1 MVYIPTRYYAEE
13 EEKLPLRVLYVDG
26 VQSATFRRNVGIR
39 GIYVENLL
47 VLAQAAK
54 ETKNW
59 YKSLT
64 LSLKLRKRFDVKMQ
78 LPAATHWEILSRHAY
93 PINQVMKRVGIN
105 GLISGS
111 KSFWEDEEADE
122 KQAYCYNFKLKQR
135 IKVNKSETY
144 YSLFIL
150 DLTP

>member
-13 EEKLPLRVLYVDG
+13 EKKLPLKVLYVDG
-26 VQSATFRRNVGIR
+26 VQSTTFRRNVGIR

-47 VLAQAAK
+47 VLAQATK

-59 YKSLT
+59 YKSLRR
-64 LSLKLRKRFDVKMQ
+64 SFRLRKRFEVKMQ
-78 LPAATHWEILSRHAY
+78 LPAAAHWEILSRHAY
-93 PINQVMKRVGIN
+93 QINQVMKRVGIN
-105 GLISGS
+105 GMISGR
-111 KSFWEDEEADE
+111 KSFWEGQEADE